1 MHLVSNMRQK
11 LKRTKKDLR
20 LLLWVA
26 REMFLVARK
35 MFLVQTLVLIILFLK
50 FKKKKKKVVL
60 NSLLSHILHTLK
72 SMLNL

>member
-50 FKKKKKKVVL
+50 FKKKKKKKSFSTPFFL
-60 NSLLSHILHTLK
+60 TYCIL
-72 SMLNL
+72 